1 MNSDPL
7 QSLETRL
14 FDAARSEVLPQGVEE
29 RVVLAARK
37 RRETART
44 PLWTER
50 AAVWLLLAAAVLSAA
65 AFVLRRKDPN
75 VAITAEPS
83 HRGQVEAPPPS
94 PPAEPA
100 SAAVHSE
107 PPREAAPVAPSR
119 PSVSQLPHPT
129 PSAQPATLAD
139 ELAALKRAE
148 SALSSGDATSAL
160 AELDHYD
167 RVLRGKQMRAEATLL
182 RMEAL
187 SQAGRAAAAEALAE
201 RFVRDN
207 PESPLVD
214 RARTFLSKKSIEPT
228 ERSP

>member
-14 FDAARSEVLPQGVEE
+14 FDAARSETLPEGVEE

-44 PLWTER
+44 LPVRTER
-50 AAVWLLLAAAVLSAA
+50 VAVWLLLAAAVLSAA
-65 AFVLRRKDPN
+65 VFVLRRKDPN

-83 HRGQVEAPPPS
+83 HRGQVEAPRPP
-94 PPAEPA
+94 PPPA

-107 PPREAAPVAPSR
+107 PVREAPSR
-119 PSVSQLPHPT
+119 PSLALL
-129 PSAQPATLAD
+129 PSARPAPPATLAD

-160 AELDHYD
+160 AELDRYD
-167 RVLRGKQMRAEATLL
+167 RVLHGKQMRAEATLL

-187 SQAGRAAAAEALAE
+187 
-201 RFVRDN
+201 
-207 PESPLVD
+207 
-214 RARTFLSKKSIEPT
+214 
-228 ERSP
+228 